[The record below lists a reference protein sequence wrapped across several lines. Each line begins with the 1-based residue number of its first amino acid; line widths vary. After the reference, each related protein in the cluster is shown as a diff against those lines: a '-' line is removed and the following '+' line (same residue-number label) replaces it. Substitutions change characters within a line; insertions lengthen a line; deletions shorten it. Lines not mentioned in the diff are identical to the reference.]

1 MVTTT
6 ETTLAA
12 AIEPT
17 AVPDAPATET
27 PRRRGRPRG
36 QRLPTLD
43 GGAGIEVQT
52 TKSYRIADESHR
64 TVGQLR
70 LILNQRR
77 LPDEAR
83 VAFDGDRI
91 TIEWG
96 DERGY
101 GQPRGGGGRC

>member
-6 ETTLAA
+6 ELTNAA
-12 AIEPT
+12 EIAPGPDTSAPEP
-17 AVPDAPATET
+17 

-36 QRLPTLD
+36 QRLRNLD
-43 GGAGIEVQT
+43 GGTGVEVQI
-52 TKSYRIADESHR
+52 TKSYRIAADSHR

-91 TIEWG
+91 TIEWTA
-96 DERGY
+96 
-101 GQPRGGGGRC
+101 

>member
-1 MVTTT
+1 MTTT
-6 ETTLAA
+6 ETT
-12 AIEPT
+12 T
-17 AVPDAPATET
+17 AVGIAPVIGSAAEAPDA

-36 QRLPTLD
+36 QRLTTLD
-43 GGAGIEVQT
+43 GGIGVEVQT

-91 TIEWG
+91 TIEWSDTQG
-96 DERGY
+96 
-101 GQPRGGGGRC
+101 

>member
-1 MVTTT
+1 MTTV
-6 ETTLAA
+6 ETTSAESIDPVA
-12 AIEPT
+12 GAESS
-17 AVPDAPATET
+17 APGT

-36 QRLPTLD
+36 ERLPKLD
-43 GGAGIEVQT
+43 GGDGVEVQT

-91 TIEWG
+91 TIDWIG
-96 DERGY
+96 
-101 GQPRGGGGRC
+101 

>member
-1 MVTTT
+1 V
-6 ETTLAA
+6 A
-12 AIEPT
+12 EP
-17 AVPDAPATET
+17 DMPAQET

-36 QRLPTLD
+36 QRPLSPV
-43 GGAGIEVQT
+43 GVMGVEVQT
-52 TKSYRIADESHR
+52 TRSYRIADESHR

-91 TIEWG
+91 SIEWT
-96 DERGY
+96 E
-101 GQPRGGGGRC
+101 

>member
-1 MVTTT
+1 MVTSM
-6 ETTLAA
+6 ETTSADS
-12 AIEPT
+12 IEPV
-17 AVPDAPATET
+17 AGLESPAPES

-36 QRLPTLD
+36 QRLSNLD
-43 GGAGIEVQT
+43 GRSGIEVQT
-52 TKSYRIADESHR
+52 IKSYRIADESHR

-91 TIEWG
+91 TIEWA
-96 DERGY
+96 E
-101 GQPRGGGGRC
+101 

>member
-6 ETTLAA
+6 ETTSTVGIAPVA
-12 AIEPT
+12 EA
-17 AVPDAPATET
+17 DAPAPET

-36 QRLPTLD
+36 QRPHSPD
-43 GGAGIEVQT
+43 GDTGVEVQT
-52 TKSYRIADESHR
+52 IKSYRIPDESHR

-83 VAFDGDRI
+83 VTFDGDRI
-91 TIEWG
+91 TIERA
-96 DERGY
+96 E
-101 GQPRGGGGRC
+101 

>member
-1 MVTTT
+1 MVTTS
-6 ETTLAA
+6 ETSSVAD
-12 AIEPT
+12 T
-17 AVPDAPATET
+17 AVVAEPDTTPPET

-36 QRLPTLD
+36 QRPLSPD
-43 GGAGIEVQT
+43 GGAGVEVQT
-52 TKSYRIADESHR
+52 TKSYRIADETHR

-91 TIEWG
+91 TIEWTG
-96 DERGY
+96 
-101 GQPRGGGGRC
+101 